1 MKRRFKRTA
10 AAGLIIGLL
19 LLQSGPLAGQESN
32 VEYQVKAAFLY
43 NFAKF
48 IDWPPTAFLRP
59 DDPFTIC
66 LAGDPFA
73 GALDKVIQGE
83 VLNGR
88 KLSIRRM
95 TAADSAAGC
104 QIVYV
109 APMQERRYAETNAVP
124 LNSPILTVGE
134 TEDFINNG
142 GMIRFIQTGH
152 RIQFQI
158 NADAVSRT
166 SLKVSSRLLR
176 LAEIVRPKDKS

>member
-1 MKRRFKRTA
+1 MKRRFQCTA
-10 AAGLIIGLL
+10 AIMIGLL
-19 LLQSGPLAGQESN
+19 VLESRPLGGQDST
-32 VEYQVKAAFLY
+32 VEYQVKAAYLY

-48 IDWPPTAFLRP
+48 VDWPPTAFLRP

-66 LAGDPFA
+66 LAGDPFG

-88 KLSIRRM
+88 KLTIRRI
-95 TAADSAAGC
+95 AATDSTAGC

-109 APMQERRYAETNAVP
+109 DPFQDRRYEETNAVP

-142 GMIRFIQTGH
+142 GMIRFIKSGH

-158 NADAVSRT
+158 NADAVSRA